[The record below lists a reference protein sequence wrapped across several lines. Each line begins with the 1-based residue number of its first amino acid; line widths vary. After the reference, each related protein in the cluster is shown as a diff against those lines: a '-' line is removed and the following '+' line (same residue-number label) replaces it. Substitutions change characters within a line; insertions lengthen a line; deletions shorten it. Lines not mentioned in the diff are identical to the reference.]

1 MNKVIKYLIG
11 LKVALIGA
19 AGGYYYYAQK
29 NKPVEMSAKKNDDAN
44 LNDAS
49 DVGDFAVP
57 NLPKGNLTVSDAV
70 RVRDEL
76 EILRKDVVTKIAKLG
91 EAKQSYDTAKVDV
104 EAKLKTIQD
113 ERRVLDETL
122 QKEKTVQADRLK
134 EALEFIGKMEPKKAA
149 AVMETSDRDLV
160 LQLLRKLPQRQVTK
174 ILEALPARKAAEY
187 MEYYTKIRSGREYE
201 LMKELGLCNNP
212 TQQETDTQKAP
223 LQPVANNPAPTAPVA
238 ANAAAPT
245 AASAP
250 ATSPQAAAAA
260 AVPNATPPAAT
271 TAPVAKVPAT
281 QNAPQAK

>member
-1 MNKVIKYLIG
+1 MNKALKYLIG
-11 LKVALIGA
+11 LKVALVAA
-19 AGGYYYYAQK
+19 AGGYYFYTQK
-29 NKPVEMSAKKNDDAN
+29 NKPVEMSAKKSDDAH
-44 LNDAS
+44 LNEA
-49 DVGDFAVP
+49 VEIGDFVVP
-57 NLPKGNLTVSDAV
+57 NVPKGNLTVTDAV

-174 ILEALPARKAAEY
+174 ILEALPPPKAAEY

-212 TQQETDTQKAP
+212 AQQETNTQKAP
-223 LQPVANNPAPTAPVA
+223 EQPVASGPDAPASAPS
-238 ANAAAPT
+238 
-245 AASAP
+245 AASA
-250 ATSPQAAAAA
+250 QAAAAA
-260 AVPNATPPAAT
+260 AVPDIMPPEKSV
-271 TAPVAKVPAT
+271 APVANAPAP

>member
-1 MNKVIKYLIG
+1 MNKALKYLIG
-11 LKVALIGA
+11 LKVALVAA
-19 AGGYYYYAQK
+19 AGGYYLYTQK
-29 NKPVEMSAKKNDDAN
+29 NKPVEMSAKKSDDAH
-44 LNDAS
+44 LNEA
-49 DVGDFAVP
+49 VEIGDFVVP
-57 NLPKGNLTVSDAV
+57 NVPKGNLTVTDAV

-174 ILEALPARKAAEY
+174 ILEALPPPKAAEY

-212 TQQETDTQKAP
+212 AQQETNTQKAP
-223 LQPVANNPAPTAPVA
+223 EQPVASGPDAPASAPS
-238 ANAAAPT
+238 
-245 AASAP
+245 AASA
-250 ATSPQAAAAA
+250 QAAAAA
-260 AVPNATPPAAT
+260 AVPDIMPPEKSV
-271 TAPVAKVPAT
+271 APVANAPAP